1 MILTIYLIS
10 LIWMVIFLTKFVK
23 PFRQK
28 KRLEQNKIKYIPL
41 KRANDPHKKYY
52 VLNSGELIE
61 VTK

>member
-41 KRANDPHKKYY
+41 KKSTDPHKKYY
-52 VLNSGELIE
+52 VLSSGELIE